1 MSKNRPWK
9 SLSAYVLGSE
19 RLFAAGFGAMVAVT
33 AGQLAGPLIL
43 KSIIDTSIPRGD
55 LGGMALRAGAYLFL
69 IIAMGILQWLA
80 GITIGRLG
88 LEVVRRIKRHLFGHF
103 LSLPV
108 SYFDGHPVGEL
119 MSRTESDTER
129 VKEFFSRTA
138 IALAT
143 DILLFI
149 GILVVCFFLD
159 AKITLWIAVAA
170 PVILAFV
177 LFFFDRLRVYYE
189 RQRGLWASIVANITE
204 FLQGV
209 EVLRAFDRIRWA
221 TARLEANSRAKRD
234 NDSTSSMLEF
244 GIMGALGFSMG
255 PLFMAA
261 VVAALAPGILVGT
274 FTMGTLLVFLEYG
287 RRLFEP
293 IMAIAENIRSIQ
305 QARASLARID
315 AILALPPEALGAG
328 RPARFGSEIEFRNV
342 WFAYKNEEWVLE
354 DLSFTIPLGS
364 TIALV
369 GPSGSGKSTTVGLLT
384 RFYRPQRGGIFVDGI
399 PLEEIDL
406 PSWRRTIGL
415 VLQESW
421 LFPGSILENVRL
433 YDESISRDRVRSAL
447 GRVQALD
454 FVERQAGGLEAP
466 IAEGGRNLSGG
477 EKQLLS
483 FARAVAFEP
492 SLVVL
497 DEATASVDV
506 RTERRIRE
514 GMAAMLEG
522 KTALIVAHRLSSVI
536 DADSILFFRGGR
548 IIARGSHE
556 ELLAKAPDYAELV
569 RLQFPDLAREAIP

>member
-1 MSKNRPWK
+1 MPQKVRMSRLLP
-9 SLSAYVLGSE
+9 YVLNSR
-19 RLFAAGFGAMVAVT
+19 RLFVLGFGSMVAVT
-33 AGQLAGPLIL
+33 AGQLGGPLIL
-43 KSIIDTSIPRGD
+43 KSIIDDSIPKSD
-55 LGGMALRAGAYLFL
+55 LGGMALRAGAYFL
-69 IIAMGILQWLA
+69 LIVVMGILQWFS

-88 LEVVRRIKRHLFGHF
+88 LEVVTRIKRELFGHF
-103 LSLPV
+103 LALPV
-108 SYFDGHPVGEL
+108 SYFDVHPVGEL

-143 DILLFI
+143 DLLLFV
-149 GILVVCFFLD
+149 GILAVCFTLD
-159 AKITLWIAVAA
+159 ARITTWIAIIA
-170 PVILAFV
+170 PIVIAIV
-177 LFFFDRLRVYYE
+177 LVFFDRLRVYYE
-189 RQRGLWASIVANITE
+189 RQRELWAAVLANVTE

-209 EVLRAFDRIRWA
+209 EVLRAFGRIPWA
-221 TARLEANSRAKRD
+221 IARLVTNSKAKRD
-234 NDSTSSMLEF
+234 NDSKSSMLEF
-244 GIMGALGFSMG
+244 GGMGALGFSMG

-261 VVAALAPGILVGT
+261 AVAGLAPGILAGT

-315 AILALPPEALGAG
+315 SILAIPGEPGGRGAE
-328 RPARFGSEIEFRNV
+328 ARFEAEIEFRNV
-342 WFAYKNEEWVLE
+342 WFAYKEEEWVLK
-354 DLSFTIPLGS
+354 DLSFSIPRGS

-384 RFYRPQRGGIFVDGI
+384 RFYRPQRGQILVDGI
-399 PLEEIDL
+399 SLEDIDL
-406 PSWRRTIGL
+406 KAWRRLVGL

-433 YDESISRDRVRSAL
+433 YDESIPPERVGTAL
-447 GRVQALD
+447 AQVQALD
-454 FVERQAGGLEAP
+454 FVGRQAGGMGAP

-477 EKQLLS
+477 ERQLLS
-483 FARAVAFEP
+483 FARAIVFEP

-514 GMAAMLEG
+514 GMSALLEG
-522 KTALIVAHRLSSVI
+522 KTALIVAHRLSSVL
-536 DADSILFFRGGR
+536 DADTILFFREGE
-548 IIARGSHE
+548 IVARGRHE
-556 ELLAKAPDYAELV
+556 ELLSAFPEYAELV
-569 RLQFPDLAREAIP
+569 RLQFPDLEREAAR